1 MASTVIKNW
10 DNKTWLSSRNY
21 INKFNKFLL
30 KNIKLNSR
38 SVILDIGCGR
48 GKILGNLSSKL
59 KLKNKPFG
67 IDITEHKDKD
77 KRINFKKIDALKF
90 FEKNKYKFDLILIK
104 QTIHLLNLSEIKQL
118 LNISKKNLTPN
129 GKIFIFSIDT
139 DKNEIPTFRLMQ
151 SKLSKSIRRDKEL
164 LKLIIK
170 SNTKTIKKKFFYRV
184 KITKKKYL
192 NMIQNRYIST
202 LLTFTKK
209 ELNKG
214 LREIHL
220 KYKENINF
228 KDKLICLILQNS
240 SK

>member
-1 MASTVIKNW
+1 MVKKIIKNW
-10 DNKTWLSSRNY
+10 DRKTWLSYQDY
-21 INKFNKFLL
+21 IRSFNNFLL
-30 KNIKLNSR
+30 KNIKLNSK

-90 FEKNKYKFDLILIK
+90 FTKNKYKFDLILIK
-104 QTIHLLNLSEIKQL
+104 QTIHLLKLSEIKQL

-151 SKLSKSIRRDKEL
+151 SKLSKSIRRDKKL

-214 LREIHL
+214 LGEIQL
-220 KYKENINF
+220 KYKEDISF

>member
-151 SKLSKSIRRDKEL
+151 SKLSKSIRRDKKL

-209 ELNKG
+209 ELNIG

-220 KYKENINF
+220 KYKENLHF